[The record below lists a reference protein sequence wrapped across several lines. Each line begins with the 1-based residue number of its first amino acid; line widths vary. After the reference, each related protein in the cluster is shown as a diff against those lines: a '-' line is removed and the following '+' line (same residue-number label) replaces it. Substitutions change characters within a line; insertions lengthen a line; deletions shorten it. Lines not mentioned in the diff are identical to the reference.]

1 MQFKFF
7 SSTQITFGP
16 GKLNSI
22 GDIAREYGKRAFIL
36 FGCPKSIT
44 DRLIDL
50 LDTHGISC
58 TTVKIEQEPTVDL
71 IGILV
76 DLARQFSPDLVIGI
90 GGGSAIDSAKS
101 TAIFITNSGE
111 LMDYLEVIGKGE
123 PFLSPPLPLITIPTT
138 AGTGAEVTKNAVLGS
153 IKHLVKVSLRS
164 PYLFPKVALVDPEL
178 TISMPPEITAYTGLD
193 ALTQLIEP
201 YTCIEPN
208 PLVDSLCRDGIQR
221 IAQSLYQ
228 VFDNGKDLHSREDM
242 SLASLFSGIALA
254 NAKLGAVH
262 GLAGSIGG
270 EIPAPHGAICACLL
284 ANVMEI
290 NIAAINEQLPG
301 HPVMDRYNNVG
312 KILCNHPDASATDGM
327 EWIREFC
334 LHAKIPPLSA
344 YGLTEQKISK
354 IIDKAK
360 IASSMKGNPITLS
373 DVELRNILHKSL
385 L

>member
-1 MQFKFF
+1 MQFEF
-7 SSTQITFGP
+7 STVARIIFGS

-22 GDIAREYGKRAFIL
+22 GSIASEFGKSAFIVS
-36 FGCPKSIT
+36 GGPKSIL
-44 DRLIDL
+44 DRLVNL
-50 LDTHGISC
+50 LKAQEISC
-58 TTVKIEQEPTVDL
+58 SIVKIEQEPTIDL
-71 IGILV
+71 IHILV
-76 DLARQFSPDLVIGI
+76 NLARQTSPDLVIGL
-90 GGGSAIDSAKS
+90 GGGSALDTAK
-101 TAIFITNSGE
+101 AIAVLKSNPGEIT
-111 LMDYLEVIGKGE
+111 DYLEVIGLHK
-123 PFLSPPLPLITIPTT
+123 PIVNPTLPLIAIPTT
-138 AGTGAEVTKNAVLGS
+138 SGTGAEVTKNAVIIS
-153 IKHLVKVSLRS
+153 TQHNIKVSLRS
-164 PYLFPKVALVDPEL
+164 SYLLPKIALVDPEL
-178 TISMPPEITAYTGLD
+178 SVSVPPLITAFTGLD

-201 YTCIEPN
+201 FTCNDPN
-208 PLVDSLCRDGIQR
+208 PLTDALCREGIQR
-221 IAQSLYQ
+221 IARSIYQ
-228 VFDNGKDLHSREDM
+228 VFDNGVDLQAREEM
-242 SLASLFSGIALA
+242 SVASLFGGLSLA

-262 GLAGSIGG
+262 GLAGPIGG

-284 ANVMEI
+284 PHVMEI

-301 HPVMDRYNNVG
+301 HPVLDRYNNVG

-385 L
+385 S